1 MYCSRC
7 GKQIDPGSSFCPSC
21 GTAVYGAVPVASHRL
36 VRPRTGRFIA
46 GVCAAFSLAYGWDIS
61 LVRVVA
67 TVILFCSAGTAALAY
82 FILWIVLPEA
92 PYELPARATNG
103 TPTGTTA

>member
-7 GKQIDPGSSFCPSC
+7 GKQIDPGSSFCPAC
-21 GTAVYGAVPVASHRL
+21 GTAVYGSVPIASRTL

-92 PYELPARATNG
+92 PYELPARTTNG
-103 TPTGTTA
+103 NVTGTTA